1 MLYCLD
7 IDIPYFYEKIFSKT
21 ETDLIN
27 WVALYIFHKS
37 LISRLSDS
45 IYVPV
50 SVSVSNLT
58 HTFICEY
65 IHIYIHTHGYFSLY
79 IYFSWSIWRN
89 LFVQRYVVRKTWS
102 LYVLWKVSRTSQ
114 DGPQFYSKHK
124 FLPPSCP
131 HVSYWQSSRQ
141 STNLKHQV
149 PSYWRWLTM
158 G

>member
-1 MLYCLD
+1 MFLYLFL
-7 IDIPYFYEKIFSKT
+7 Y
-21 ETDLIN
+21 LIYT
-27 WVALYIFHKS
+27 YIYMW
-37 LISRLSDS
+37 
-45 IYVPV
+45 IYTHIY
-50 SVSVSNLT
+50 T
-58 HTFICEY
+58 HTWI
-65 IHIYIHTHGYFSLY
+65 SLSIY

-89 LFVQRYVVRKTWS
+89 LFAQRYVVRKTWS

-141 STNLKHQV
+141 STNLKDQV

-158 G
+158 GWNLRHLGNSFFGPRDRSGWRTLSTI